1 MKEEEELTK
10 QHDVI
15 QRKLEEEREKVG
27 EEEGRGGKR
36 WVKEEEEERENVGEG
51 GGGEGKGG

>member
-1 MKEEEELTK
+1 MRQALVTRGIQERQRLKDIHEKKKEELTK

-27 EEEGRGGKR
+27 E
-36 WVKEEEEERENVGEG
+36 G
-51 GGGEGKGG
+51 GGREEGKGG